1 MKWGWIVVVALLLLF
16 TTGCGGS
23 SETSIQIDDAWVR
36 AAKAAATEGQDQA
49 GTETG
54 GMGHMSGSIS
64 AAYMVIT
71 NNSDQPD
78 RLLRA
83 SSEAAHTTELHIS
96 EIVDG
101 VMSMHPVESV
111 DVPANGQAELKPGGL
126 HIMLIGLTGDLV
138 AGEKLPLTL
147 EFENAG
153 KVQVEAEIRAP

>member
-1 MKWGWIVVVALLLLF
+1 VKRGWIVTIAMLLLLVS
-16 TTGCGGS
+16 GCGGS
-23 SETSIQIDDAWVR
+23 SETSIQLDDPWAR
-36 AAKAAATEGQDQA
+36 AAKAAEMENQDQT

-54 GMGHMSGSIS
+54 GMGHMSGSLS

-71 NNSDQPD
+71 NNSNQPD

-83 SSEAAHTTELHIS
+83 SSDAARNTELHIS

-101 VMSMHPVESV
+101 VMSMHPVDSIE
-111 DVPANGQAELKPGGL
+111 VPANGQVDLKPGGL

-138 AGEKLPLTL
+138 AGEKMPLTL

-153 KVQVEAEIRAP
+153 KIQVEAEIRAP

>member
-1 MKWGWIVVVALLLLF
+1 MTRGWIVVIAMLLLLAS
-16 TTGCGGS
+16 GCGGS
-23 SETSIQIDDAWVR
+23 SDTNIQVDDPWVR
-36 AAKAAATEGQDQA
+36 AAKAAEMENQDQT

-54 GMGHMSGSIS
+54 GTGHMSGSLS

-83 SSEAAHTTELHIS
+83 SSDAAHNTELHIS

-101 VMSMHPVESV
+101 VMSMHPVDSV
-111 DVPANGQAELKPGGL
+111 EVPANGQVELKPGGL

-138 AGEKLPLTL
+138 AGEKMPLTL

-153 KVQVEAEIRAP
+153 KIQVEAEIRAP

>member
-1 MKWGWIVVVALLLLF
+1 VKRGWIVVIALLLLLSS
-16 TTGCGGS
+16 GCGGS
-23 SETSIQIDDAWVR
+23 SKTSIQIDDAWAR
-36 AAKAAATEGQDQA
+36 AAKAAEMENQDQTS
-49 GTETG
+49 TETG
-54 GMGHMSGSIS
+54 GMGHMSGSLS

-83 SSEAAHTTELHIS
+83 SSDAAHTTELHIS

-101 VMSMHPVESV
+101 VMSMHPVDSV
-111 DVPANGQAELKPGGL
+111 EVPANGQAELKPGGL

-138 AGEKLPLTL
+138 AGEKMPLTL

-153 KVQVEAEIRAP
+153 KIQVEAEIRAP